1 MEESEMATN
10 EIGTGQLASWRLS
23 GIGLL
28 RILFGIVWGIDARFK
43 WQPGFVNNFKDY
55 LASAQQNQPWPV
67 HHWIGFWI
75 NTVGVDPTVFA
86 YLVAVAETAIA
97 LALVLGVFINLTS
110 VLGVLLTVVIW
121 STAEGFGGPYQAG
134 STDIGAAIIYALV
147 FAGLFLSSAG
157 LYYGLDRVLTPKLG
171 RLGVLAS
178 GWFQTRADTAAATS
192 TGLPSPS

>member
-1 MEESEMATN
+1 MTAKVAEAD
-10 EIGTGQLASWRLS
+10 QLAGWRLG

-28 RILFGIVWGIDARFK
+28 RILFGLVWAIDAWFK

-67 HHWIGFWI
+67 HHWIGFWV
-75 NTVGVDPTVFA
+75 NTAGVDPTAFA

-97 LALVLGVFINLTS
+97 LALILGVFMNLTS

-157 LYYGLDRVLTPKLG
+157 LYYGLDRWLTPKIG
-171 RLGVLAS
+171 KLGVLAS
-178 GWFQTRADTAAATS
+178 GWFRTRADTERAAS

>member
-1 MEESEMATN
+1 MATN
-10 EIGTGQLASWRLS
+10 VAEAGQLARWRLD

-28 RILFGIVWGIDARFK
+28 RILFGIIWGIDAWFK
-43 WQPGFVNNFKDY
+43 WQPGFVNNFRDY

-75 NTVGVDPTVFA
+75 NTVGVDPAAFA

-97 LALVLGVFINLTS
+97 LALILGVFMNLTS

-134 STDIGAAIIYALV
+134 STDIGAAVIYALV

-157 LYYGLDRVLTPKLG
+157 LYFGLDRRLTPRLG
-171 RLGVLAS
+171 KLGVLAS
-178 GWFQTRADTAAATS
+178 GWFQTHADAEPAAS

>member
-10 EIGTGQLASWRLS
+10 EIGTGQLAGWRLS

-28 RILFGIVWGIDARFK
+28 RILFGIVWGIDAWFK
-43 WQPGFVNNFKDY
+43 WQPSFVNNFKDY

-75 NTVGVDPTVFA
+75 NTAGVDPTVFA

-97 LALVLGVFINLTS
+97 VALILGAFVNLTS
-110 VLGVLLTVVIW
+110 VVGVLLTVVIW

-157 LYYGLDRVLTPKLG
+157 LYYGLDRWLTPKIG
-171 RLGVLAS
+171 KLGVLAS
-178 GWFQTRADTAAATS
+178 GRSGGAA
-192 TGLPSPS
+192 PSRPVPS